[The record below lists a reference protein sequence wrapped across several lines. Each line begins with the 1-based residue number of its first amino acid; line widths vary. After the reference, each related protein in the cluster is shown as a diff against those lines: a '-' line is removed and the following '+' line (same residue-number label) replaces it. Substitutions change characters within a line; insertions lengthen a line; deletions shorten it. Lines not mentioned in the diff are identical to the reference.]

1 MAITALA
8 SLIAGGSLGPEA
20 PLADACG
27 GLGTLLSDG
36 LKLDETGTRSLGFSG
51 IGGMLGALVTS
62 PFGGALLVRLNDGTY
77 RDAPRGTR
85 NRACS
90 NGVSDPDGVVVMHGL
105 TAST

>member
-20 PLADACG
+20 LADACG

-62 PFGGALLVRLNDGTY
+62 PFGGA
-77 RDAPRGTR
+77 
-85 NRACS
+85 
-90 NGVSDPDGVVVMHGL
+90 H
-105 TAST
+105 